1 MKTDRLTL
9 LISPAEKAALS
20 ARAEALGVTVSE
32 LMRQAAMRF
41 DPAQDDEIA
50 TLHALTTELSDQMG
64 RLRGKL
70 DAAFEEAERTRHHIG
85 VREAA
90 ADEARERIGA
100 GSPVDW
106 SGIRDLFGFGERDA
120 ASVARSEAVS
130 RKPSPMALT
139 QKRDGRAALAL
150 ARQRRR
156 DRDRGR
162 LRA

>member
-70 DAAFEEAERTRHHIG
+70 DTAFEEAERTRLHIA
-85 VREAA
+85 VRETA

-106 SGIRDLFGFGERDA
+106 SGIRDLFGFDERE

-130 RKPSPMALT
+130 RKPSPMAMT